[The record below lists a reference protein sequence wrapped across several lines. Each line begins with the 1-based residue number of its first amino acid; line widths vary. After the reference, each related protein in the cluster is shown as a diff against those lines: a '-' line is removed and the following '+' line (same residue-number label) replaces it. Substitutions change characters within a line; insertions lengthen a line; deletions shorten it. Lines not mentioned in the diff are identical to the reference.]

1 MIRIFV
7 GVCSI
12 ILAGRFL
19 QILITTADGPVARVF
34 AGISC
39 GVLLIFGVSELF
51 EKRFKSLHIEPGS
64 RKDYII
70 FASIALIFYLLFGV
84 AAYIYAPHSLLFK
97 IILYCV
103 SGIGV
108 LWSLGFV
115 RHILKR
121 SKRDAK
127 RGTSSGLGGN
137 DI

>member
-51 EKRFKSLHIEPGS
+51 EKRFNFFHIVLFFIYY
-64 RKDYII
+64 YII
-70 FASIALIFYLLFGV
+70 FASIALIFYLLFGF
-84 AAYIYAPHSLLFK
+84 AKYIYAPHSLLFK
-97 IILYCV
+97 II
-103 SGIGV
+103 
-108 LWSLGFV
+108 
-115 RHILKR
+115 
-121 SKRDAK
+121 
-127 RGTSSGLGGN
+127 
-137 DI
+137 